1 MKNYPKANSA
11 FDKFFARIPPETAAT
26 FTDAQL
32 NAIKRVLSST
42 TICGGHAV
50 NIRLSLPVPGRRFY
64 FVLLAGWERHSYK
77 RICAEKLKHLVW
89 MPANIIVLTV
99 FLILLLASLF
109 SVLYGLQN
117 MSPRPLGDGTSTKY
131 PASIPW
137 ISNQN
142 QCENSGRTWR
152 DGECL
157 DFEHNPDF

>member
-1 MKNYPKANSA
+1 MSNNPKADSA

-50 NIRLSLPVPGRRFY
+50 NIRLSLPVPGQRFY
-64 FVLLAGWERHSYK
+64 FVLLAGWERRSSK
-77 RICAEKLKHLVW
+77 RIRAEKLNHRVW
-89 MPANIIVLTV
+89 MPANIIVMTV
-99 FLILLLASLF
+99 FLILLLTSIF
-109 SVLYGLQN
+109 SVLYGVQN
-117 MSPRPLGDGTSTKY
+117 MSPLPLVDGTSTSH
-131 PASIPW
+131 PVSIPW